1 MNKKKSITDS
11 KITKRHTEGVSESF
25 RLSASEADEFD
36 KLVKMS
42 GMTKTDFIKSAV
54 FSEKISFL
62 DGGNDLIITLAECAE
77 EMRKINAILSRKN
90 FSDVTIND
98 FLNEIKEHQRS
109 LGFRMSDVEKR
120 IADIFERLY
129 NIEGGKN
136 NDH

>member
-1 MNKKKSITDS
+1 MQKNNCNTSS

-129 NIEGGKN
+129 NIEGGKKE
-136 NDH
+136 